1 MTGPQHGVVDLI
13 IDGSSGDAE
22 LEANLAL
29 MMQSYL
35 EMFKKK
41 QASYGPGNIAKGG
54 EKGVILR
61 MSDKLERLWR
71 LVWQAKPN
79 TLVDDESIEDTYF
92 DMVGYALIAILV
104 RRGLWPKQVWDAKE
118 EG

>member
-1 MTGPQHGVVDLI
+1 MNDSIELV
-13 IDGSSGDAE
+13 IDGSSGNAT
-22 LEANLAL
+22 LEGDLASL
-29 MMQSYL
+29 MKEYL

-41 QASYGPGNIAKGG
+41 QASYGPGNIAKAG
-54 EKGVILR
+54 EKGVVLR
-61 MSDKLERLWR
+61 MNDKLERLWR

-92 DMVGYALIAILV
+92 DMAGYALIAILV

-118 EG
+118 E